1 VTQPKHAQDTPHGRY
16 YTDPAGGPHLVSVT
30 NVIDTA
36 VNKSMALVP
45 WGVKLTVE
53 YTLDRWNVLANRVV
67 DDRTE
72 LVKEL
77 KAVHKDVREQAADL
91 GDRVHDAAE
100 ARALR
105 APIADDPEVLPFLA
119 QFDLGLASWGIDLDK
134 HIEATEITCL
144 HRRLGYA
151 GTADL
156 MVWLP
161 TGPGGRLELW
171 LIDYKSSATRSAR
184 SVYPE
189 NTLQLAA
196 LRYCETVLL
205 PDDTEEPMPRI
216 ERTGVLNL
224 RAGSHALVPMPAG
237 RDAHRAF
244 RGALETTKWLH
255 AAPSTYPALFAPGH
269 EPKPRQRRT
278 TRKAA

>member
-1 VTQPKHAQDTPHGRY
+1 VTQPKHARDTERGRY
-16 YTDPAGGPHLVSVT
+16 YTDPLGGPDLVSVT

-53 YTLDRWNVLANRVV
+53 HIFDNWVAVARRLLG
-67 DDRTE
+67 DRTA
-72 LVKEL
+72 LTKEI
-77 KAVHKDVREQAADL
+77 KAVHRDARERAADL
-91 GDRVHDAAE
+91 GDRVHNAAE
-100 ARALR
+100 ARLLG
-105 APIADDPEVLPFLA
+105 APIVDDPEVAPYLA
-119 QFDLGLASWGIDLDK
+119 QFDLWLKSWGLDFDDDV
-134 HIEATEITCL
+134 EATEITVL

-161 TGPGGRLELW
+161 SGPDGRRELW
-171 LIDYKSSATRSAR
+171 LIDYKSSATRRAS

-196 LRYCETVLL
+196 LRYAETVLL

-224 RAGSHALVPMPAG
+224 RAKSHALVPMPAG

-244 RGALETTKWLH
+244 RGALETTRWLH
-255 AAPSTYPALFAPGH
+255 AAKSSYPALTAPEGLA
-269 EPKPRQRRT
+269 RT
-278 TRKAA
+278 IRKAA

>member
-1 VTQPKHAQDTPHGRY
+1 VTQPRHARDTERGRY
-16 YTDPAGGPHLVSVT
+16 YTDPAGGPALVSVT

-45 WGVKLTVE
+45 WGVKVTVE
-53 YTLDRWNVLANRVV
+53 YILDRYRVLADRVATA
-67 DDRTE
+67 RPALT
-72 LVKEL
+72 KEL
-77 KAVHKDVREQAADL
+77 KAVHRSVKEQAADL
-91 GDRVHDAAE
+91 GDRVHAAAE
-100 ARALR
+100 AHVLG
-105 APIADDPEVLPFLA
+105 APVPDDPEVWPYIA
-119 QFDLGLASWGIDLDK
+119 QLDAWLTAWNVDLDE
-134 HIEATEITCL
+134 HVEATEITCL

-156 MVWLP
+156 LVWLP

-171 LIDYKSSATRSAR
+171 LIDYKTSATRSAK

-196 LRYCETVLL
+196 LRYAEVVLL
-205 PDDTEEPMPRI
+205 PDDTDEPMPKVD
-216 ERTGVLNL
+216 RTGVLNL
-224 RAGSHALVPMPAG
+224 RARSHALVEMPAG

-255 AAPSTYPALFAPGH
+255 AAPSTYPALTAPAA
-269 EPKPRQRRT
+269 RT
-278 TRKAA
+278 IRKAA

>member
-1 VTQPKHAQDTPHGRY
+1 MTNPKHAQDTPMGRY
-16 YTDPAGGPHLVSVT
+16 YQDPAGGPDLVSVT

-53 YTLDRWNVLANRVV
+53 HLFDHWPLLTDRVR
-67 DDRTE
+67 DDRTALTRE
-72 LVKEL
+72 V
-77 KAVHKDVREQAADL
+77 KAVHRDVREQAADL
-91 GDRVHDAAE
+91 GDRVHTAAE
-100 ARALR
+100 ARLLG
-105 APIADDPEVLPFLA
+105 APIADDPEVLPYLA
-119 QFDLGLASWGIDLDK
+119 QFDLWLKSWGVVDDDV
-134 HIEATEITCL
+134 EATEITVL

-161 TGPGGRLELW
+161 SGPGGKRELW
-171 LIDYKSSATRSAR
+171 LIDYKSSATRRAS

-196 LRYCETVLL
+196 LRYAETALL

-224 RAGSHALVPMPAG
+224 RARSHALVPMPAG

-244 RGALETTKWLH
+244 RGALETTRWLH
-255 AAPSTYPALFAPGH
+255 AAKSSYPALTAPEGAA
-269 EPKPRQRRT
+269 RT
-278 TRKAA
+278 IRKAA

>member
-1 VTQPKHAQDTPHGRY
+1 MTNPKHARDTAQGRY
-16 YTDPAGGPHLVSVT
+16 YTDPAGGPDLVSVT

-45 WGVKLTVE
+45 WGVKVTLE
-53 YTLDRWNVLANRVV
+53 YALDRWNVITDRVAE
-67 DDRTE
+67 DRAALT
-72 LVKEL
+72 KEL
-77 KAVHKDVREQAADL
+77 KAVHRDVREQAADL

-100 ARALR
+100 ARVLG
-105 APIADDPEVLPFLA
+105 APVADDPIVTPYVA
-119 QFDLGLASWGIDLDK
+119 QLDIWLASWGVDLNE
-134 HIEATEITCL
+134 HVEATEITCL

-156 MVWLP
+156 MIWLP

-171 LIDYKSSATRSAR
+171 LIDYKSSATRPAK

-196 LRYCETVLL
+196 LRYCESVLL
-205 PDDTEEPMPRI
+205 PDDTEQPMPAI

-224 RAGSHALVPMPAG
+224 RAGSHALVPMPAD
-237 RDAHRAF
+237 RVAHRAF
-244 RGALETTKWLH
+244 RGALETTRWLH
-255 AAPSTYPALFAPGH
+255 AAPHTYPALFAPGH
-269 EPKPRQRRT
+269 EPAPKRRT

>member
-1 VTQPKHAQDTPHGRY
+1 MTNPKHAQDTPMGRY
-16 YTDPAGGPHLVSVT
+16 YQDPAGGPDLVSVT

-53 YTLDRWNVLANRVV
+53 HVLDNVVDIARRVLLDRLSLTR
-67 DDRTE
+67 E
-72 LVKEL
+72 I
-77 KAVHKDVREQAADL
+77 KAIHREVREHAADL
-91 GDRVHDAAE
+91 GDRVHAAAE
-100 ARALR
+100 ARLLG
-105 APIADDPEVLPFLA
+105 APIADDPEVAPYLA
-119 QFDLGLASWGIDLDK
+119 QFDLWLKSWGVVDDDV
-134 HIEATEITCL
+134 EATEITVL

-161 TGPGGRLELW
+161 SGPAGQRELW
-171 LIDYKSSATRSAR
+171 LIDYKSSATRRAS

-196 LRYCETVLL
+196 LRYAETALL
-205 PDDTEEPMPRI
+205 PDDTEEPMPPI

-224 RAGSHALVPMPAG
+224 RAKSHALVPMPAG

-244 RGALETTKWLH
+244 RGALETTRWLH
-255 AAPSTYPALFAPGH
+255 AAKSSYPALTAPEGVTR
-269 EPKPRQRRT
+269 P

>member
-1 VTQPKHAQDTPHGRY
+1 MTNPKHAQDTPMGRY
-16 YTDPAGGPHLVSVT
+16 YQDPAGGPDLVSVT

-53 YTLDRWNVLANRVV
+53 HVLDNVVDIARRVLLDRLSLTR
-67 DDRTE
+67 E
-72 LVKEL
+72 I
-77 KAVHKDVREQAADL
+77 KAIHREVRERAADL
-91 GDRVHDAAE
+91 GDRVHAAAE
-100 ARALR
+100 ARLLG
-105 APIADDPEVLPFLA
+105 APIADDPEVAPYLA
-119 QFDLGLASWGIDLDK
+119 QFDLWLKSWGVVDDDV
-134 HIEATEITCL
+134 EATEITVL

-161 TGPGGRLELW
+161 SGPDGRRELW
-171 LIDYKSSATRSAR
+171 LIDYKSSATRPAK

-196 LRYCETVLL
+196 LRYAETALL

-224 RAGSHALVPMPAG
+224 RARSHALVPMPAG

-244 RGALETTKWLH
+244 RGALETTRWLH
-255 AAPSTYPALFAPGH
+255 AAKSSYPALTAPEGVTR
-269 EPKPRQRRT
+269 PI
-278 TRKAA
+278 RKAA

>member
-1 VTQPKHAQDTPHGRY
+1 VTNPKHARETTHGRY
-16 YTDPAGGPHLVSVT
+16 YEDPAGGPDLVSVT
-30 NVIDTA
+30 NVLDTS

-53 YTLDRWNVLANRVV
+53 YVLDRWNVLTGRVT

-72 LVKEL
+72 LTKEL
-77 KAVHKDVREQAADL
+77 KAVHRSVREQAADL
-91 GDRVHDAAE
+91 GDRVHNGAE
-100 ARALR
+100 ARVLG
-105 APIADDPEVLPFLA
+105 APIPNDPEVLPYVDQLDA
-119 QFDLGLASWGIDLDK
+119 WLASWGVDLAK

-156 MVWLP
+156 MIWLP
-161 TGPGGRLELW
+161 TGEGGRLELW
-171 LIDYKSSATRSAR
+171 LIDYKSSATRPAK

-205 PDDTEEPMPRI
+205 PDDTEQPMPRI

-224 RAGSHALVPMPAG
+224 RAKSHALVPMPAG

-244 RGALETTKWLH
+244 RGALENTRWLH
-255 AAPSTYPALFAPGH
+255 AAPSSYPALFAPGH
-269 EPKPRQRRT
+269 EPAPRRRT

>member
-1 VTQPKHAQDTPHGRY
+1 MTNPKHAQDTPQGRY
-16 YTDPAGGPHLVSVT
+16 YTDPAGGPDLVSVT

-53 YTLDRWNVLANRVV
+53 HLFDHWPLLTDRVR
-67 DDRTE
+67 DDRTALTRE
-72 LVKEL
+72 V
-77 KAVHKDVREQAADL
+77 KAVHRDVREQAADL
-91 GDRVHDAAE
+91 GDRVHAAAE
-100 ARALR
+100 ARLLG
-105 APIADDPEVLPFLA
+105 APIADDPEVAPYLA
-119 QFDLGLASWGIDLDK
+119 QFDLWLKSWGVNFDEDV
-134 HIEATEITCL
+134 EATEITVL

-161 TGPGGRLELW
+161 SGPGGRRELW
-171 LIDYKSSATRSAR
+171 LIDYKSSATRRAS

-196 LRYCETVLL
+196 LRYAEVALL
-205 PDDTEEPMPRI
+205 PDDTEERMPPI
-216 ERTGVLNL
+216 ERAGVLNL
-224 RAGSHALVPMPAG
+224 RAKSHALVPMPAG

-244 RGALETTKWLH
+244 RGALETTRWLH
-255 AAPSTYPALFAPGH
+255 AAKSSYPALAAPVAAD
-269 EPKPRQRRT
+269 

>member
-1 VTQPKHAQDTPHGRY
+1 VTQPKHARETERGRY
-16 YTDPAGGPHLVSVT
+16 YSDPAGGPDLVSVT

-45 WGVKLTVE
+45 WGVKVTLE
-53 YTLDRWNVLANRVV
+53 YALDRWPLLTNRVT
-67 DDRTE
+67 DERTE
-72 LVKEL
+72 LTKEL
-77 KAVHKDVREQAADL
+77 KAVHRDVREQAADL
-91 GDRVHDAAE
+91 GDRVHKAAE
-100 ARALR
+100 HQLLG
-105 APIADDPEVLPFLA
+105 APIEDDPEVAPYLA
-119 QFDLGLASWGIDLDK
+119 QFDAWLASWNVDPDE
-134 HIEATEITCL
+134 HVEATEITVL

-161 TGPGGRLELW
+161 TGPGHRLELW

-196 LRYCETVLL
+196 LRYAETVLL
-205 PDDTEEPMPRI
+205 PDDTEQSMPRI

-224 RAGSHALVPMPAG
+224 RAGSHALVPMPAD
-237 RDAHRAF
+237 RVAHRAF

-255 AAPSTYPALFAPGH
+255 AAPSTYAALFAPGH
-269 EPKPRQRRT
+269 EPATKRRT

>member
-1 VTQPKHAQDTPHGRY
+1 MTQPKHARDTERGRY
-16 YTDPAGGPHLVSVT
+16 YSDPLGGPDLVSVT

-45 WGVKLTVE
+45 WGVKVTLE
-53 YTLDRWNVLANRVV
+53 YALDRWTVITDRVTA
-67 DDRTE
+67 DRPALT
-72 LVKEL
+72 KEL

-91 GDRVHDAAE
+91 GDRVHAAAE
-100 ARALR
+100 ARVLGT
-105 APIADDPEVLPFLA
+105 PVADDPIVNPFVA
-119 QFDLGLASWGIDLDK
+119 QLDVWLDSWGVDLNE

-156 MVWLP
+156 MIWLP

-196 LRYCETVLL
+196 LRYCESVLL
-205 PDDTEEPMPRI
+205 PDDTEHPMPPI

-224 RAGSHALVPMPAG
+224 RAGSHALVPMPAD
-237 RDAHRAF
+237 RAAHRAF

-255 AAPSTYPALFAPGH
+255 AAPSSYAALFAPGH
-269 EPKPRQRRT
+269 EPKRRT